1 MQVVVPAAGR
11 GRRFVEQGF
20 QEPKPLV
27 KVMGK
32 PLIKWSTDGLLGAED
47 LRFIFLVLQDH
58 IDSHNI
64 DRELRLLYPG
74 AQVLPVAG
82 VTEGAACTVLL
93 AKDYLDMDESMMIV
107 NCDNLFMVDIKAA
120 RDSLG
125 VDDKGIIFYFAAN
138 KERWSYVSV
147 NEQGLAERV
156 AEKEVISDKATVG
169 AYYFAK
175 ARYFVEAAEHMIQ
188 HDMRTK
194 GEFYVCPV
202 YNVII
207 GWGGRIRTFP
217 CDLHYSLG
225 TPEEVEKFEKLFS
238 PMAVALPSQS

>member
-11 GRRFVEQGF
+11 GFRFVEQGF
-20 QEPKPLV
+20 REPKPLISV
-27 KVMGK
+27 LGK

-47 LRFIFLVLQDH
+47 RRFIFLVLQDH

-82 VTEGAACTVLL
+82 VTEGAACTALL

-107 NCDNLFMVDIKAA
+107 NCDNLFMIDIRAA
-120 RDSLG
+120 EQSLEP
-125 VDDKGIIFYFAAN
+125 DDKGMIFYFAAN
-138 KERWSYVSV
+138 KERWSYVAV
-147 NEQGLAERV
+147 NKVGLAERV

-175 ARYFVEAAEHMIQ
+175 ARYFVEAAEYMIERN
-188 HDMRTK
+188 MRTK

-207 GWGGRIRTFP
+207 EQGGRIRVLP

-225 TPEEVEKFEKLFS
+225 TPEEVANFEELF
-238 PMAVALPSQS
+238 AVRERAVH

>member
-1 MQVVVPAAGR
+1 MI
-11 GRRFVEQGF
+11 
-20 QEPKPLV
+20 
-27 KVMGK
+27 KVLGK
-32 PLIKWSTDGLLGAED
+32 PLIKWSTDGLLGAENP
-47 LRFIFLVLQDH
+47 RFIFLVLQDH
-58 IDSHNI
+58 IDSYNI
-64 DRELRLLYPG
+64 DRELRRLYPG
-74 AQVLPVAG
+74 AEVVPVAG

-107 NCDNLFMVDIKAA
+107 NCDNLFMLDIKAA
-120 RDSLG
+120 QNSLEA
-125 VDDKGIIFYFAAN
+125 DDKGIIFYFAAN

-147 NEQGLAERV
+147 DERGIAERV

-175 ARYFVEAAEHMIQ
+175 ARYFVEAAEYMIERN
-188 HDMRTK
+188 MRTK

-207 GWGGRIRTFP
+207 EQGGRIRVFP

-225 TPEEVEKFEKLFS
+225 TPEEVANFEELF
-238 PMAVALPSQS
+238 AVRERAVR

>member
-20 QEPKPLV
+20 KEPKPLIR
-27 KVMGK
+27 VMGK
-32 PLIKWSTDGLLGAED
+32 PLIKWSTDGLMGARD
-47 LRFIFLVLQDH
+47 LKFIFLVLQDH
-58 IDSHNI
+58 IDSHQI
-64 DRELRLLYPG
+64 DRQLGLLYPG
-74 AQVLPVAG
+74 AKVVLVKS

-107 NCDNLFMVDIKAA
+107 NCDNLFMIDIRAA
-120 RDSLG
+120 EESLEG
-125 VDDKGIIFYFAAN
+125 DDKGMIFYFASN
-138 KERWSYVSV
+138 KERWSYVAV
-147 NEQGLAERV
+147 NERGLAERV

-175 ARYFVEAAEHMIQ
+175 ARYFVEAAEYMIERN
-188 HDMRTK
+188 MRTK

-207 GWGGRIRTFP
+207 EQGGRIRVFP

-225 TPEEVEKFEKLFS
+225 TPEEVANFEELF
-238 PMAVALPSQS
+238 AVRERAVR